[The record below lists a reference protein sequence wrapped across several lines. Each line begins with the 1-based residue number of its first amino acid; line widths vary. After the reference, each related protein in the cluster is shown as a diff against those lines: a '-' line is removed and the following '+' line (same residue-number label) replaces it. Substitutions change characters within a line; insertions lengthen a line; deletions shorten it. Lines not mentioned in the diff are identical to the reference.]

1 MTRSST
7 LRCAAGLLLVATLLL
22 PGMAAAREVPSDRPA
37 EPVFS
42 LARLWAAFVQSLPDR
57 WTAAIASAE
66 GDNGWQ
72 LDPNGTPRQNGDN
85 GWQIDPD
92 G

>member
-7 LRCAAGLLLVATLLL
+7 LRCAAGLFLAATLL
-22 PGMAAAREVPSDRPA
+22 PGMAAAREFPSVRPA

-42 LARLWAAFVQSLPDR
+42 VARLWEAFVQSLPDR
-57 WTAAIASAE
+57 WTAAVASAE
-66 GDNGWQ
+66 
-72 LDPNGTPRQNGDN
+72 GDN